1 MFLGKTRA
9 KTMSPGHEGNDGGGP
24 DVELH
29 GAPEDCVEE
38 GAHDCRE
45 EAGLRGQAGQPS
57 VCYSLQ
63 DNILVIYSETL
74 NIVINNYI
82 LLDKIFKIR

>member
-1 MFLGKTRA
+1 
-9 KTMSPGHEGNDGGGP
+9 MSPGHEGNDGGGP

-45 EAGLRGQAGQPS
+45 EAGLRGQARQPS

-63 DNILVIYSETL
+63 NDT
-74 NIVINNYI
+74 
-82 LLDKIFKIR
+82 

>member
-1 MFLGKTRA
+1 MFLVQTIE

-29 GAPEDCVEE
+29 GAPEDRVEE

-45 EAGLRGQAGQPS
+45 EAGLRGQASQPS
-57 VCYSLQ
+57 ICYSLH
-63 DNILVIYSETL
+63 DDTEHFHKYLYFVIFGGPFNT
-74 NIVINNYI
+74 
-82 LLDKIFKIR
+82 

>member
-1 MFLGKTRA
+1 MNSDDQKISTIILVYLGRKLWA
-9 KTMSPGHEGNDGGGP
+9 PGHEGNDGGGTY
-24 DVELH
+24 VELH
-29 GAPEDCVEE
+29 GAAEDRVEE

-63 DNILVIYSETL
+63 NDT
-74 NIVINNYI
+74 
-82 LLDKIFKIR
+82 

>member
-1 MFLGKTRA
+1 MTKTVQKTFRVKLRRKLGA
-9 KTMSPGHEGNDGGGP
+9 PGHEGNDSGGS

-29 GAPEDCVEE
+29 GAPEDCIEE

-63 DNILVIYSETL
+63 DDTKLS
-74 NIVINNYI
+74 
-82 LLDKIFKIR
+82 